1 MKYIIT
7 EDQNDRLK
15 NYIIDYFDKYL
26 TPYGGW
32 KPHKEYLEELK
43 DTSGEIF
50 FFFEELRDEGDIEDY
65 PHIRYYSCSNFL
77 VSRYDCPLIV
87 ISDKVFCDLNALPV
101 DLWKPIFI
109 EWFQG
114 HTKLPLKKINT
125 LNDLESD

>member
-15 NYIIDYFDKYL
+15 NYIIDYFDKNL

-32 KPHKEYLEELK
+32 KSHKEYLEELE
-43 DTSGEIF
+43 DTSGDIF
-50 FFFEELRDEGDIEDY
+50 FFFEELGDEGDIEDY

-87 ISDKVFCDLNALPV
+87 ISDKVFRGLNALPV

-109 EWFQG
+109 EWFQD
-114 HTKLPLKKINT
+114 HTKLPIKKINT
-125 LNDLESD
+125 LNDLESA